1 MKRKDLGF
9 FIFFALLLPL
19 KLICQTVEPSSNVVK
34 HNLQLEFETTYS
46 VENESVN
53 KTTSW
58 NIPNILIRY
67 GVSDNIELQ
76 LHTPF
81 TKVRCFENGQL
92 TSNIFE
98 FKEIEFGISVNLWKQ
113 NKLIPE
119 TAIMARIVSSTQEI
133 NTGALGNIVSLN
145 FSNAISNK
153 MSFNYNIGTTTD
165 IDKNTYWFYVMNIS
179 YELNSIT
186 HFFVENTGMFNENT
200 ESNCLGTGFGFNLN
214 SSFAIDFSIANSL
227 NNKMFYAGAIVTW
240 VINTNKKG

>member
-9 FIFFALLLPL
+9 FIFFVLLLPL
-19 KLICQTVEPSSNVVK
+19 KLIGQTVEPSRNVK
-34 HNLQLEFETTYS
+34 RNNLQLEFETTYS

-67 GVSDNIELQ
+67 GISDNIELQ

-98 FKEIEFGISVNLWKQ
+98 FKEMEFGVSVNLWKQ
-113 NKLIPE
+113 NKLLPE
-119 TAIMARIVSSTQEI
+119 TAIMARIVSSTQDI

-179 YELNSIT
+179 YELNSKT

-200 ESNCLGTGFGFNLN
+200 ESNCLGTGFGFNFS

-240 VINTNKKG
+240 VINTNKKV

>member
-1 MKRKDLGF
+1 MKRNEFGF
-9 FIFFALLLPL
+9 FFLTVLLLHL
-19 KLICQTVEPSSNVVK
+19 ELVCQTVEPSRNVQRN
-34 HNLQLEFETTYS
+34 NLQLEFETTYS

-58 NIPNILIRY
+58 NIPNILMRY

-98 FKEIEFGISVNLWKQ
+98 FKEMEFGVSVNLWKQ

-119 TAIMARIVSSTQEI
+119 AAIMARIVSSTQEI

-145 FSNAISNK
+145 FLNAISNK
-153 MSFNYNIGTTTD
+153 ISFNYNIGTTTN
-165 IDKNTYWFYVMNIS
+165 IDKNTFWFYVMNIS
-179 YELNSIT
+179 YELNSKT
-186 HFFVENTGMFNENT
+186 RFFVENTGMFNENT
-200 ESNCLGTGFGFNLN
+200 ESSCLGTGFGFNLN

-227 NNKMFYAGAIVTW
+227 NNKMFYGGAIVAW
-240 VINTNKKG
+240 VINTKKKG